1 MDEETFEIEKKTLLS
16 SLEVNEKTQQH
27 LEQMTVGQS
36 ENNQWFE
43 ARKNR
48 LTASNFGVVCKRRPT
63 TKYTPLV
70 KKILYNE
77 EINSYSIQHGK
88 INEPEAIRTYEKKK
102 SIKVRS
108 CGLFVDMQYGFLAAS
123 PDGLIDA
130 DGIIEVK
137 CPYSLAKKGI
147 TIDFAAKNIK
157 TFYLKFDENT
167 QKINLK
173 ATHDYYF
180 QIQGQL
186 HIIQKLYCDF
196 IVWTPLEMFVE
207 RIVKNDEFWYSKMET
222 NLVQFYHKALIP
234 EIVDPRLCRKMPI
247 RDIE

>member
-1 MDEETFEIEKKTLLS
+1 M
-16 SLEVNEKTQQH
+16 
-27 LEQMTVGQS
+27 
-36 ENNQWFE
+36 
-43 ARKNR
+43 
-48 LTASNFGVVCKRRPT
+48 
-63 TKYTPLV
+63 
-70 KKILYNE
+70 
-77 EINSYSIQHGK
+77 
-88 INEPEAIRTYEKKK
+88 KKK